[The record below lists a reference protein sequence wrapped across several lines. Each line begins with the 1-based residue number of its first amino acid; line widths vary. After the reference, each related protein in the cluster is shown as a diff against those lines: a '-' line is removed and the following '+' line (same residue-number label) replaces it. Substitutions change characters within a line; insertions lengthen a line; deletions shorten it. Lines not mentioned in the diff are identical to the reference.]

1 MKKILA
7 IYLLVFLVL
16 TTGVTRAVSLAN
28 NGLKGKY
35 TRSLDDMLD
44 LPAEQIDIGT
54 ALLIISE
61 QWSDFVYGRQYVR
74 RLDEWAIEAA
84 EEIEEK
90 NMYNSPRAIN
100 IVNKFLFEQKGFKPV
115 KDANNPADLLLHSV
129 MDSRQGYCLSLSA
142 LYLSLTERIGLPVHG
157 VVVPGHFFVRYDN
170 GAKQYNIETTSG
182 GAITSDEHYIEKFDV
197 PKGKTLYM
205 KNLDKKQVLGCF
217 FNNLGNS
224 YRCIED
230 YESAMLALRRAV
242 NINPGLAESR
252 INIANLF
259 LQKGLSNRALEQYQH
274 AAGLNPK
281 SAQTFIGIANVFM
294 QQDKLKQ
301 AVKNYEKAIALDP
314 NSKDAYKSLAIAY
327 NRTEQFSKA
336 KSLLNRALVWYPED
350 AELYIQLGD
359 TYRMG
364 GDCYEAILQYSKAL
378 EIQLTGRAYFGA
390 GKCYQ
395 QSGDSEA
402 AMQAYRKAISVKPD
416 MVNAITS
423 LAGMYFERQDF
434 ARAEKLYKDALQFY
448 PDESSIYYNLAACY
462 SNQKKYKLAESAYK
476 KAVTISPESAG
487 AHNGLAITY
496 YYLKD
501 YKEALKH
508 ILIAQ
513 KLGYDIP
520 QDLLELLERKV
531 DR

>member
-1 MKKILA
+1 
-7 IYLLVFLVL
+7 
-16 TTGVTRAVSLAN
+16 
-28 NGLKGKY
+28 
-35 TRSLDDMLD
+35 
-44 LPAEQIDIGT
+44 
-54 ALLIISE
+54 
-61 QWSDFVYGRQYVR
+61 
-74 RLDEWAIEAA
+74 
-84 EEIEEK
+84 
-90 NMYNSPRAIN
+90 
-100 IVNKFLFEQKGFKPV
+100 
-115 KDANNPADLLLHSV
+115 
-129 MDSRQGYCLSLSA
+129 
-142 LYLSLTERIGLPVHG
+142 
-157 VVVPGHFFVRYDN
+157 
-170 GAKQYNIETTSG
+170 
-182 GAITSDEHYIEKFDV
+182 
-197 PKGKTLYM
+197 
-205 KNLDKKQVLGCF
+205 
-217 FNNLGNS
+217 
-224 YRCIED
+224 
-230 YESAMLALRRAV
+230 
-242 NINPGLAESR
+242 
-252 INIANLF
+252 
-259 LQKGLSNRALEQYQH
+259 
-274 AAGLNPK
+274 
-281 SAQTFIGIANVFM
+281 
-294 QQDKLKQ
+294 
-301 AVKNYEKAIALDP
+301 
-314 NSKDAYKSLAIAY
+314 
-327 NRTEQFSKA
+327 
-336 KSLLNRALVWYPED
+336 
-350 AELYIQLGD
+350 
-359 TYRMG
+359 MG